1 MSDKATTPIVSEKV
15 NPRTQCLTCGE
26 FHSDSELKAV
36 TIMYSLKIGKLSVEQ
51 SYKSEMSQCNKC
63 LEKYGKPNKI
73 WVRDFTFY
81 GYKDRTEGFDF
92 SSE

>member
-15 NPRTQCLTCGE
+15 NPRRQCFTCGK
-26 FHSDSELKAV
+26 FHSDSGLKEVGV
-36 TIMYSLKIGKLSVEQ
+36 TFSHEVNKISVEYPAKIKI
-51 SYKSEMSQCNKC
+51 SHCNKC
-63 LEKYGKPNKI
+63 LDKHGEPNKI